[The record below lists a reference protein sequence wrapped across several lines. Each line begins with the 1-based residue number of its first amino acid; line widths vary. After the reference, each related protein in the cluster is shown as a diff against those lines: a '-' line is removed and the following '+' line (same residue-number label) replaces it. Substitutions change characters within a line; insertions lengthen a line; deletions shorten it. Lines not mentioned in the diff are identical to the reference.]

1 MIYISG
7 RITKNKN
14 WEKDFQKAEEYLVKL
29 GFSKYEIKN
38 PLNLDKE
45 SKEIWG
51 NNPTYVQYMIHDI
64 HELIFCTDIYMLRG
78 WWRSKGARLERH
90 IAKVLGLGIIYQKR
104 CDK

>member
-7 RITKNKN
+7 RITGNKN
-14 WEKDFQKAEEYLVKL
+14 WKEDFQKAEEFLLSL
-29 GFSKYEIKN
+29 GFSNYEIKN
-38 PLNLDKE
+38 PLDLAEE

-51 NNPTYVQYMIHDI
+51 DNSTYAQYMINDI

-90 IAKVLGLGIIYQKR
+90 VAKVLGMKIIYQKR
-104 CDK
+104 GDK